1 MQHTSRGKM
10 SASAERAAERRQRDD
25 EAPRLKTMVPL
36 LLSLRIDIEDRGA
49 IGTVKHV
56 RHVMV
61 DRASTIFVIPC
72 GDKSCNSEGHDIT
85 TQVMRALN
93 QRREAFDGEHTCE
106 GSVGSANCTRVISY
120 RAQAKYNTV

>member
-10 SASAERAAERRQRDD
+10 SAAAERAAERRLRDD

-36 LLSLRIDIEDRGA
+36 LTSLKIEIEDRGA
-49 IGTVKHV
+49 IGTVKHM

-72 GDKSCNSEGHDIT
+72 GDKACNSEGHDIT
-85 TQVMRALN
+85 SYVMRALS
-93 QRREAFDGEHTCE
+93 QRREQFEGEHTCE
-106 GSVGSANCTRVISY
+106 GSVGSANCTRVIAY
-120 RAQAKYNTV
+120 RASAKYNTV